1 MQLFVMVLNEE
12 ELLEEVLT
20 LFVEIGVKATI
31 IDSTGMG
38 KVLVERVPI
47 FAGFKDLLK
56 GGKPH
61 NKTIFSVVSERL
73 AKAIPVELEKAF
85 GERAKGAYL
94 YFFVPVKKAWGV
106 GEEGSGGKDI

>member
-1 MQLFVMVLNEE
+1 MQLFVMVLNRE
-12 ELLEEVLT
+12 ELLEEILT

-47 FAGFKDLLK
+47 FAGFKDLLQ

-61 NKTIFSVVSERL
+61 NKTIFSVVSDRL
-73 AKAIPVELEKAF
+73 AGVIPERLEKAF
-85 GERAKGAYL
+85 GERGKGAFL
-94 YFFVPVKKAWGV
+94 YFFLPVKRAWGIR
-106 GEEGSGGKDI
+106 EEDSGDEDR

>member
-1 MQLFVMVLNEE
+1 MQLFVMVLNRE

-38 KVLVERVPI
+38 KVLVDRVPI
-47 FAGFKDLLK
+47 FAGFKDLLQ

-73 AKAIPVELEKAF
+73 AGIIPKELEKAF
-85 GERAKGAYL
+85 GERGEGAFI
-94 YFFVPVKKAWGV
+94 YFFLPVKMAWGIREADT
-106 GEEGSGGKDI
+106 GDRE